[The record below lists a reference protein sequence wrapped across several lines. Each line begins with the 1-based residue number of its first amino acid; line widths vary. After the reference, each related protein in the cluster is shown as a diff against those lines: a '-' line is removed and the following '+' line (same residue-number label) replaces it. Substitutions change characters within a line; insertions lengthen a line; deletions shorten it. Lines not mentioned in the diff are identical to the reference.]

1 MKKFAVACLFILG
14 FILLETGIL
23 SNMLFLPAVPD
34 FVLLCSLYFSLQN
47 GRLFGVS
54 AGFTG
59 GILLD
64 FLTAC
69 PFGFNSLLRTVLGY
83 GAGFFNK
90 TLNIKGIFFPVLLGA
105 VFTLSKALAVHVISA
120 FYPNISVSYRIFSS
134 SFGFELLFN
143 SLLTPVIFRFLDVFK
158 DYLILTPEKVS

>member
-1 MKKFAVACLFILG
+1 MKKFAVACLFLLG

-64 FLTAC
+64 FLT
-69 PFGFNSLLRTVLGY
+69 
-83 GAGFFNK
+83 
-90 TLNIKGIFFPVLLGA
+90 
-105 VFTLSKALAVHVISA
+105 
-120 FYPNISVSYRIFSS
+120 
-134 SFGFELLFN
+134 E
-143 SLLTPVIFRFLDVFK
+143 
-158 DYLILTPEKVS
+158 